1 MYNGIGLTTARGS
14 ATSGHVTKNLTYIK
28 PEFFRNKL
36 SQNQGQGRPHQDEK
50 TKALAHKKGN
60 QDILE
65 HNEKRSIE
73 AKIFEFQEKLLEQ
86 GMPEDQVEAKV
97 QSERERLTNASRRN
111 SKGRDGSA
119 SKGSRTDTHAI
130 AAQKSRELDR
140 TKNAFGIRNG
150 YQEGNSFD
158 PELMKVER
166 QKQKEEWQ
174 QRRQAREAR
183 ASERGRERNQY
194 DQDRNGMYGNDKGM
208 YGNDKGRDNYRSI

>member
-73 AKIFEFQEKLLEQ
+73 AKIFEFQEKLLEL
-86 GMPEDQVEAKV
+86 K
-97 QSERERLTNASRRN
+97 SEIVLSWPTLDGNLSRPTQN
-111 SKGRDGSA
+111 LS
-119 SKGSRTDTHAI
+119 
-130 AAQKSRELDR
+130 
-140 TKNAFGIRNG
+140 
-150 YQEGNSFD
+150 
-158 PELMKVER
+158 M
-166 QKQKEEWQ
+166 
-174 QRRQAREAR
+174 
-183 ASERGRERNQY
+183 
-194 DQDRNGMYGNDKGM
+194 M
-208 YGNDKGRDNYRSI
+208 